1 MATILT
7 KDQICAL
14 YGAKNNEEL
23 VAYGRV
29 IKHTE
34 PVAKLRRFTLDD
46 FGTPEF
52 EAYHD
57 RLLKTPSKPAARVIE
72 SEVQELTS

>member
-1 MATILT
+1 MATILS
-7 KDQICAL
+7 KEQIRVL
-14 YGAKNNEEL
+14 YGTKNNEEL
-23 VAYGRV
+23 VAFGRS
-29 IKHTE
+29 IKHAI

-72 SEVQELTS
+72 SEVQELTF